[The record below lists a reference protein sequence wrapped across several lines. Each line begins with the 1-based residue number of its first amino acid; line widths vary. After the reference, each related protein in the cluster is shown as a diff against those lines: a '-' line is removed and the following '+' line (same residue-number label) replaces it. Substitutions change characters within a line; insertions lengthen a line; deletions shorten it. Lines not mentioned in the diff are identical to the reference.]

1 MEFEPIWGAPIA
13 MYLFLAGLGAGAF
26 VAATA
31 AGRMAPQAKR
41 TVRAGRV
48 IALGAVAVGLV
59 LLMVDAKGGFL
70 HPWRFALLLGNV
82 QSVMTWGVV
91 FLAALVVIAAVVVVR
106 DLLKKSVPFGLEAT
120 GCGFAIAV
128 AMYTGVLLGVVKT
141 FPLWNS
147 AVLPFLFLVSAMS
160 TGVCA
165 VFLFARLVCPSEVEK
180 LAFLER
186 VHGWLPW
193 VETVLVVALLFFV
206 GLSSEA
212 GAASVVALLT
222 GQWALVFWLGFV
234 VVGLALPLV
243 LHLAQGRVGAGV
255 RDACGAEVHGVCPQV
270 ESGRACGAVSDVATI
285 VGGFLLRYL
294 VVMAALPVVLL

>member
-91 FLAALVVIAAVVVVR
+91 FLAAFVVIAAVVVVR
-106 DLLKKSVPFGLEAT
+106 DLLRKSVPFGLEAA

-193 VETVLVVALLFFV
+193 VETVLVAALLFFV

>member
-31 AGRMAPQAKR
+31 VGRMAPQAKR

-91 FLAALVVIAAVVVVR
+91 FLAAFVVIAAVVVVR
-106 DLLKKSVPFGLEAT
+106 DLLKKSVPFGLEAA

-212 GAASVVALLT
+212 GAASVAALLT

>member
-1 MEFEPIWGAPIA
+1 MVFEPIWGAPIA

-91 FLAALVVIAAVVVVR
+91 FLAAFVVIAAVVVVR

>member
-165 VFLFARLVCPSEVEK
+165 VFLFARLVCPNEVEK
-180 LAFLER
+180 LAFLEH

-193 VETVLVVALLFFV
+193 VETVLVAALLFFV

-212 GAASVVALLT
+212 GAASVAALLT

-270 ESGRACGAVSDVATI
+270 ENGRACGAVSDVATI

>member
-31 AGRMAPQAKR
+31 VGRMAPQAKR

-91 FLAALVVIAAVVVVR
+91 FLAAFVVIAAVVVVR
-106 DLLKKSVPFGLEAT
+106 DLLRKSVPFGLEAA

-128 AMYTGVLLGVVKT
+128 AMYTGVLLGVV
-141 FPLWNS
+141 
-147 AVLPFLFLVSAMS
+147 
-160 TGVCA
+160 
-165 VFLFARLVCPSEVEK
+165 
-180 LAFLER
+180 
-186 VHGWLPW
+186 
-193 VETVLVVALLFFV
+193 
-206 GLSSEA
+206 
-212 GAASVVALLT
+212 
-222 GQWALVFWLGFV
+222 
-234 VVGLALPLV
+234 
-243 LHLAQGRVGAGV
+243 
-255 RDACGAEVHGVCPQV
+255 
-270 ESGRACGAVSDVATI
+270 
-285 VGGFLLRYL
+285 
-294 VVMAALPVVLL
+294 

>member
-91 FLAALVVIAAVVVVR
+91 FLAAFVVIAAVVVVR
-106 DLLKKSVPFGLEAT
+106 DLLRKSVPFGLEAA

-193 VETVLVVALLFFV
+193 VETVLVAALLFFV

-270 ESGRACGAVSDVATI
+270 ENGRACGAVSDVATI

>member
-31 AGRMAPQAKR
+31 VGRMAPQAKR

-165 VFLFARLVCPSEVEK
+165 VFLFARLVCPNEVEK
-180 LAFLER
+180 LAFLEH

-212 GAASVVALLT
+212 GAASVAALLT

>member
-91 FLAALVVIAAVVVVR
+91 FLAAFVVIAAVVVVR

-165 VFLFARLVCPSEVEK
+165 VFLFARLVCPNEVEK
-180 LAFLER
+180 LAFLEH

-212 GAASVVALLT
+212 GAASVAALLT

-243 LHLAQGRVGAGV
+243 LHLVQGRVGAGV
-255 RDACGAEVHGVCPQV
+255 RDACGAEVHGACPQV
-270 ESGRACGAVSDVATI
+270 ENGRACGAVSDVATI

>member
-31 AGRMAPQAKR
+31 VGRMAPQAKR

-91 FLAALVVIAAVVVVR
+91 FLAAFVVIAAVVVVR
-106 DLLKKSVPFGLEAT
+106 DLLKKSVPFGLEAA

-193 VETVLVVALLFFV
+193 VETVLVAALLFFV

-212 GAASVVALLT
+212 GAASVAALLT

>member
-13 MYLFLAGLGAGAF
+13 MYLLLAGLGAGAF

-31 AGRMAPQAKR
+31 VGRMAPQAKR

-91 FLAALVVIAAVVVVR
+91 FLAAFVVIAAVVVVR
-106 DLLKKSVPFGLEAT
+106 DLLKKSVPFGLEAA

-255 RDACGAEVHGVCPQV
+255 RDACGAEVHGACPQV
-270 ESGRACGAVSDVATI
+270 ENGRACGAVSDVATI

>member
-31 AGRMAPQAKR
+31 VGRMAPQAKR

-91 FLAALVVIAAVVVVR
+91 FLAAFVVIAAVVVVR
-106 DLLKKSVPFGLEAT
+106 DLLKKSVPFGLEAA

-270 ESGRACGAVSDVATI
+270 ESGRACGPFPTWRLSWA
-285 VGGFLLRYL
+285 GFCC
-294 VVMAALPVVLL
+294 VIWW

>member
-31 AGRMAPQAKR
+31 VGRMAPQAKR

-91 FLAALVVIAAVVVVR
+91 FLAAFVVIAAVVVVR
-106 DLLKKSVPFGLEAT
+106 DLLKKSVPFGLEAA

-165 VFLFARLVCPSEVEK
+165 VFLFARLVCPNEVEK
-180 LAFLER
+180 LAFLEH

-212 GAASVVALLT
+212 GAASVAALLT

-243 LHLAQGRVGAGV
+243 LHLVQGRVGAGV

>member
-106 DLLKKSVPFGLEAT
+106 DLLRKSVPFGLEAA

-193 VETVLVVALLFFV
+193 VETVLVAALLFFV

-270 ESGRACGAVSDVATI
+270 ENGRACGAVSDVATI

>member
-31 AGRMAPQAKR
+31 VGRMAPQAKR

-106 DLLKKSVPFGLEAT
+106 DLLRKSVPFGLEAT

-165 VFLFARLVCPSEVEK
+165 VFLFARLVCPNEVEK
-180 LAFLER
+180 LAFLEH

-212 GAASVVALLT
+212 GAASVAALLT

-243 LHLAQGRVGAGV
+243 LHLVQGRVGAGV
-255 RDACGAEVHGVCPQV
+255 RDACGAEVHGACPRV
-270 ESGRACGAVSDVATI
+270 ESGRACGAVSDAATI

>member
-31 AGRMAPQAKR
+31 VGRMAPQAKR

-91 FLAALVVIAAVVVVR
+91 FLAAFVVIAAVVVVR
-106 DLLKKSVPFGLEAT
+106 DLLRKSVPFGLEAA

-193 VETVLVVALLFFV
+193 VETVLVAALLFFV

-270 ESGRACGAVSDVATI
+270 ENGRACGAVSDVATI

>member
-31 AGRMAPQAKR
+31 VGRMAPQAKR

-91 FLAALVVIAAVVVVR
+91 FLAAFVVIAAVVVVR
-106 DLLKKSVPFGLEAT
+106 DLLRKSVPFGLEAA

-193 VETVLVVALLFFV
+193 VETVLVAALLFFV

-243 LHLAQGRVGAGV
+243 LHLVQGRVGAGV

-270 ESGRACGAVSDVATI
+270 ENGRACGAVSDVATI

>member
-31 AGRMAPQAKR
+31 VGRMAPQAKR

-91 FLAALVVIAAVVVVR
+91 FLAAFVVIAAVVVVR
-106 DLLKKSVPFGLEAT
+106 DLLRKSVPFGLEAA

-193 VETVLVVALLFFV
+193 VETVLVAALLFFV

>member
-31 AGRMAPQAKR
+31 VGRMAPQAKR

-165 VFLFARLVCPSEVEK
+165 VFLFARLVCPNEVEK
-180 LAFLER
+180 LAFLEH

-243 LHLAQGRVGAGV
+243 LHLVQGRVGAGV
-255 RDACGAEVHGVCPQV
+255 RDACGAEVHGACPH
-270 ESGRACGAVSDVATI
+270 
-285 VGGFLLRYL
+285 F
-294 VVMAALPVVLL
+294 

>member
-165 VFLFARLVCPSEVEK
+165 VFLFARLVCPNEVEK
-180 LAFLER
+180 LAFLEH

-212 GAASVVALLT
+212 GAASVAALLT

-243 LHLAQGRVGAGV
+243 LHLVQGRVGAGV
-255 RDACGAEVHGVCPQV
+255 RDACGAEVHGACPQV

>member
-31 AGRMAPQAKR
+31 VGRMAPQAKR

-91 FLAALVVIAAVVVVR
+91 FLAAFVVIAAVVVVR

-270 ESGRACGAVSDVATI
+270 ENGRACGAVSDVATI

>member
-31 AGRMAPQAKR
+31 VGRMAPQAKR

-193 VETVLVVALLFFV
+193 VETVLVAALLFFV

-243 LHLAQGRVGAGV
+243 LHLVQGRVGAGV

-270 ESGRACGAVSDVATI
+270 ENGRACGAVSDVATI

>member
-31 AGRMAPQAKR
+31 VGRMAPQAKR

-91 FLAALVVIAAVVVVR
+91 FLAAFVVIAAVVVVR
-106 DLLKKSVPFGLEAT
+106 DLLKKSVPFGLEAA

-212 GAASVVALLT
+212 GAASVAALLT

-270 ESGRACGAVSDVATI
+270 ENGRACGAVSDVATI

>member
-91 FLAALVVIAAVVVVR
+91 FLAAFVVIAAVVVVR
-106 DLLKKSVPFGLEAT
+106 DLLKKSVPFGLEAA

-270 ESGRACGAVSDVATI
+270 ENGRACGAVSDVATI

>member
-91 FLAALVVIAAVVVVR
+91 FLAAFVVIAAVVVVR
-106 DLLKKSVPFGLEAT
+106 DLLRKSVPFGLEAA

>member
-31 AGRMAPQAKR
+31 VGRMAPQAKR

>member
-165 VFLFARLVCPSEVEK
+165 VFLFARLVCPNEVEK
-180 LAFLER
+180 LAFLEH

>member
-212 GAASVVALLT
+212 GAASVAALLT

-270 ESGRACGAVSDVATI
+270 ENGRACGAVSDVATI

>member
-106 DLLKKSVPFGLEAT
+106 DLLKKSVPFGLEAA

-165 VFLFARLVCPSEVEK
+165 VFLFARLVCPNEVEK
-180 LAFLER
+180 LAFLEH

-212 GAASVVALLT
+212 GAASVAALLT

-243 LHLAQGRVGAGV
+243 LHLVQGRVGAGV

>member
-31 AGRMAPQAKR
+31 VGRMAPQAKR

-91 FLAALVVIAAVVVVR
+91 FLAAFVVIAAVVVVR
-106 DLLKKSVPFGLEAT
+106 DLLKKSVPFGLEAA

-128 AMYTGVLLGVVKT
+128 AMYTGVLLGGVKS

>member
-31 AGRMAPQAKR
+31 VGRMAPQAKR

-91 FLAALVVIAAVVVVR
+91 FLAAFVVIAAVVVVR
-106 DLLKKSVPFGLEAT
+106 DLLRKSVPFGLEAA

-165 VFLFARLVCPSEVEK
+165 VFLFARLVCPNEVEK
-180 LAFLER
+180 LAFLEH

-270 ESGRACGAVSDVATI
+270 ENGRACGAVSDVATI

>member
-128 AMYTGVLLGVVKT
+128 AMYTGVL
-141 FPLWNS
+141 
-147 AVLPFLFLVSAMS
+147 
-160 TGVCA
+160 
-165 VFLFARLVCPSEVEK
+165 
-180 LAFLER
+180 
-186 VHGWLPW
+186 
-193 VETVLVVALLFFV
+193 
-206 GLSSEA
+206 
-212 GAASVVALLT
+212 
-222 GQWALVFWLGFV
+222 WAW
-234 VVGLALPLV
+234 
-243 LHLAQGRVGAGV
+243 
-255 RDACGAEVHGVCPQV
+255 
-270 ESGRACGAVSDVATI
+270 
-285 VGGFLLRYL
+285 
-294 VVMAALPVVLL
+294 

>member
-1 MEFEPIWGAPIA
+1 VEFEPIWGAPIA

-31 AGRMAPQAKR
+31 VGRMAPQAKR

-91 FLAALVVIAAVVVVR
+91 FLAAFVVIAAVVVVR
-106 DLLKKSVPFGLEAT
+106 DLLKKSVPFGLEAA

>member
-91 FLAALVVIAAVVVVR
+91 FLAAFVVIAAVVVVR
-106 DLLKKSVPFGLEAT
+106 DLLRKSVPFGLEAT

-165 VFLFARLVCPSEVEK
+165 VFLFARLVCPNEVEK
-180 LAFLER
+180 LAFLEH

-212 GAASVVALLT
+212 GAASVAALLT

-270 ESGRACGAVSDVATI
+270 ENGRACGAVSDVATI

>member
-31 AGRMAPQAKR
+31 VGRMAPQAKR

-91 FLAALVVIAAVVVVR
+91 FLAAFVVIAAVVVVR
-106 DLLKKSVPFGLEAT
+106 DLLKKSVPFGLEAA

-165 VFLFARLVCPSEVEK
+165 VCLFARLVCPSEVEK

-212 GAASVVALLT
+212 GAASVAALLT

>member
-31 AGRMAPQAKR
+31 VGRMAPQAKR

-91 FLAALVVIAAVVVVR
+91 FLAAFVVIAAVVVVR
-106 DLLKKSVPFGLEAT
+106 DLLKKSVPFGLEAA

-243 LHLAQGRVGAGV
+243 LHLVQGRVGAGV

>member
-13 MYLFLAGLGAGAF
+13 MHLFLAGLGAGAF

-31 AGRMAPQAKR
+31 VGRMAPQAKR

-91 FLAALVVIAAVVVVR
+91 FLAAFVVIAAVVVVR
-106 DLLKKSVPFGLEAT
+106 DLLRKSVPFGLEAA

-193 VETVLVVALLFFV
+193 VETVLVAALLFFV

-270 ESGRACGAVSDVATI
+270 ENGRACGAVSDVATI

>member
-165 VFLFARLVCPSEVEK
+165 VFLFARLVCPNEVEK
-180 LAFLER
+180 LAFLEH

-212 GAASVVALLT
+212 GAASVAALLT

-243 LHLAQGRVGAGV
+243 LHLVQGRVGAGV

>member
-31 AGRMAPQAKR
+31 VGRMAPQAKR

-91 FLAALVVIAAVVVVR
+91 FLAAFVVIAAVVVVR
-106 DLLKKSVPFGLEAT
+106 DLLKKSVPFGLEAA

-243 LHLAQGRVGAGV
+243 LHLVQGRVGAGV

-270 ESGRACGAVSDVATI
+270 ENGRACGAVSDVATI